1 MLEWLEYTS
10 LSIWVAESIWGYP
23 IMLSLH
29 IIGLAVVVGI
39 FTVYNFRLLGLF
51 NSLEFEPFL
60 DFFRLAW
67 LGLLVNFISG
77 FTLFSSQ
84 ATFYVTNIPF
94 LVKIFSI
101 IAGSLLAF
109 KIQLRLQS
117 NLNAWDER
125 TAQPNKK
132 DHSFAVISMALWTS
146 AIFGGR
152 LIAYL

>member
-29 IIGLAVVVGI
+29 IVGLAVVVGI
-39 FTVYNFRLLGLF
+39 FTVYNFRLLGFF
-51 NSLEFEPFL
+51 NSLELEPFL

-67 LGLLVNFISG
+67 LGLLVNFVSG

-84 ATFYVTNIPF
+84 ATFYVTNVPF

-101 IAGSLLAF
+101 ISGSLLAL
-109 KIQLRLQS
+109 KIQLRLRS
-117 NLNAWDER
+117 MVKARENR
-125 TAQPNKK
+125 ITKPNWE
-132 DHSFAVISMALWTS
+132 DRFYAMISLIIWTS

-152 LIAYL
+152 LIAYF

>member
-1 MLEWLEYTS
+1 M
-10 LSIWVAESIWGYP
+10 
-23 IMLSLH
+23 
-29 IIGLAVVVGI
+29 
-39 FTVYNFRLLGLF
+39 
-51 NSLEFEPFL
+51 
-60 DFFRLAW
+60 
-67 LGLLVNFISG
+67 GLLVNVVSG

-109 KIQLRLQS
+109 KIQSRLQS

-125 TAQPNKK
+125 TTQPTKK
-132 DHSFAVISMALWTS
+132 DHSFAVISLALWTS

>member
-29 IIGLAVVVGI
+29 IVGLAVVVGI
-39 FTVYNFRLLGLF
+39 FTVYNFRLLGFF

-67 LGLLVNFISG
+67 LGLLVNFVSG

-84 ATFYVTNIPF
+84 ATFYVTNVPF

-101 IAGSLLAF
+101 ISGSLLAL
-109 KIQLRLQS
+109 KIQLRLRS
-117 NLNAWDER
+117 MVKTRENR
-125 TAQPNKK
+125 ITKPNWE
-132 DHSFAVISMALWTS
+132 DRFYAMISLIIWTS
-146 AIFGGR
+146 AIFSGR
-152 LIAYL
+152 LIAYF

>member
-67 LGLLVNFISG
+67 LGLLVNVVSG

-109 KIQLRLQS
+109 KIQSRLQS
-117 NLNAWDER
+117 NINAWDER
-125 TAQPNKK
+125 NAQPTKK
-132 DHSFAVISMALWTS
+132 DHSFAVISLALWTS

>member
-67 LGLLVNFISG
+67 LGLLVNVVSG

-117 NLNAWDER
+117 NVNAWDER

-132 DHSFAVISMALWTS
+132 NHSFAVISLVLWTS

>member
-67 LGLLVNFISG
+67 LGLLVNVVSG

-94 LVKIFSI
+94 LVKIISI

-117 NLNAWDER
+117 NVNAWDET
-125 TAQPNKK
+125 TAQPTNK
-132 DHSFAVISMALWTS
+132 DHSFAVISLALWTS

>member
-67 LGLLVNFISG
+67 LGLLVNFVSG

-132 DHSFAVISMALWTS
+132 DHSFALISMALWTS

-152 LIAYL
+152 LIAY

>member
-67 LGLLVNFISG
+67 LGLLVNFVSG

-117 NLNAWDER
+117 NVNAWDET
-125 TAQPNKK
+125 TAQPTNK
-132 DHSFAVISMALWTS
+132 DHSFAVISLALWTS

>member
-29 IIGLAVVVGI
+29 ILGLAVVVGI
-39 FTVYNFRLLGLF
+39 FTVYNFRLLGFF

-67 LGLLVNFISG
+67 LGLLVNFVSG

-84 ATFYVTNIPF
+84 ATFYVTNVPF

-101 IAGSLLAF
+101 ISGSLLAL
-109 KIQLRLQS
+109 KIQLRLRS
-117 NLNAWDER
+117 MVKARENR
-125 TAQPNKK
+125 ITKPNWE
-132 DHSFAVISMALWTS
+132 DRFYAMISLIIWTS
-146 AIFGGR
+146 AIFSGR
-152 LIAYL
+152 LIAYF

>member
-67 LGLLVNFISG
+67 LGLLVNFVSG

-84 ATFYVTNIPF
+84 ATFYITNIPF

-117 NLNAWDER
+117 NVNAWDET
-125 TAQPNKK
+125 TAQPTNK
-132 DHSFAVISMALWTS
+132 DHSFAVISLALWTS

>member
-29 IIGLAVVVGI
+29 ILGLAVVVGI
-39 FTVYNFRLLGLF
+39 FTVYNFRLLGFF

-67 LGLLVNFISG
+67 LGLLVNFVSG

-101 IAGSLLAF
+101 ISGSLLAL
-109 KIQLRLQS
+109 KIQLRLRS
-117 NLNAWDER
+117 MVKARENR
-125 TAQPNKK
+125 ITKPNWE
-132 DHSFAVISMALWTS
+132 DRFYAMISLIIWTS

-152 LIAYL
+152 LIAYF

>member
-29 IIGLAVVVGI
+29 IVGLAVVVGI
-39 FTVYNFRLLGLF
+39 FTVYNFRLLGFF

-67 LGLLVNFISG
+67 LGLLVNFVSG

-84 ATFYVTNIPF
+84 ATFYVTNVPF

-101 IAGSLLAF
+101 ISGSLLAL
-109 KIQLRLQS
+109 KIQLRLRS
-117 NLNAWDER
+117 MVKAGENR
-125 TAQPNKK
+125 ITKPNWE
-132 DHSFAVISMALWTS
+132 DRFYAMISLIIWTS
-146 AIFGGR
+146 AIFSGR
-152 LIAYL
+152 LIAYF

>member
-29 IIGLAVVVGI
+29 IVGLAVVVGI
-39 FTVYNFRLLGLF
+39 FTVYNFRLLGFF

-67 LGLLVNFISG
+67 LGLLVNFVSG

-84 ATFYVTNIPF
+84 ATFYVTNVPF

-101 IAGSLLAF
+101 ISGSLLAL
-109 KIQLRLQS
+109 KIQLRLRS
-117 NLNAWDER
+117 MVKARENR
-125 TAQPNKK
+125 VTKPNWE
-132 DHSFAVISMALWTS
+132 DRFYAMISLIIWTS

-152 LIAYL
+152 LIAYF

>member
-1 MLEWLEYTS
+1 MLEWLENTS
-10 LSIWVAESIWGYP
+10 LSIWGAESIWGYP

-67 LGLLVNFISG
+67 LGLLVNVVSG

-109 KIQLRLQS
+109 KIQSRLQS
-117 NLNAWDER
+117 NINAWDER
-125 TAQPNKK
+125 TAQPTKK
-132 DHSFAVISMALWTS
+132 DHSFAVISLALWTS

>member
-29 IIGLAVVVGI
+29 IVGLAVVVGI
-39 FTVYNFRLLGLF
+39 FTVYNFRLLGFF

-67 LGLLVNFISG
+67 LGLLVNFVSG

-84 ATFYVTNIPF
+84 ATFYVTNVPF

-101 IAGSLLAF
+101 ISGSLLAL
-109 KIQLRLQS
+109 KIQLRLRS
-117 NLNAWDER
+117 MVKARENR
-125 TAQPNKK
+125 ITKPNWE
-132 DHSFAVISMALWTS
+132 DRFYAMISLFIWTS

-152 LIAYL
+152 LIAYF

>member
-67 LGLLVNFISG
+67 LGLLVNFVSG

-117 NLNAWDER
+117 NVNAWDER
-125 TAQPNKK
+125 TAQPIKK
-132 DHSFAVISMALWTS
+132 DHSFALISLALWTS

>member
-67 LGLLVNFISG
+67 LGLLVNFVSG

>member
-29 IIGLAVVVGI
+29 IVGLAVVVGI
-39 FTVYNFRLLGLF
+39 FTVYNFRLLGFF

-67 LGLLVNFISG
+67 LGLLVNFVSG

-101 IAGSLLAF
+101 ISGSLLAL
-109 KIQLRLQS
+109 KIQLRLRS
-117 NLNAWDER
+117 MVKAGENR
-125 TAQPNKK
+125 ITKPNWE
-132 DHSFAVISMALWTS
+132 DRFYAMISLIIWTS

-152 LIAYL
+152 LIAYF

>member
-29 IIGLAVVVGI
+29 IVGLAVVVGI
-39 FTVYNFRLLGLF
+39 FTVYNFRLLGFF

-67 LGLLVNFISG
+67 LGLLVNFVSG

-84 ATFYVTNIPF
+84 ATFYVTNVPF

-101 IAGSLLAF
+101 ISGSLLAL
-109 KIQLRLQS
+109 KIQLRLRS
-117 NLNAWDER
+117 MVKARENR
-125 TAQPNKK
+125 VTKPNRE
-132 DHSFAVISMALWTS
+132 DRFYAMISLIIWTS
-146 AIFGGR
+146 AIFSGR
-152 LIAYL
+152 LIAYF

>member
-29 IIGLAVVVGI
+29 IVGLAVVVGI
-39 FTVYNFRLLGLF
+39 FTVYNFRLLGFF

-67 LGLLVNFISG
+67 LGLLVNFVSG

-84 ATFYVTNIPF
+84 ATFYVTNVPF

-101 IAGSLLAF
+101 ISGSLLAL
-109 KIQLRLQS
+109 KIQLRLRS
-117 NLNAWDER
+117 IVKARENR
-125 TAQPNKK
+125 ITKPNWE
-132 DHSFAVISMALWTS
+132 DRFYAMISLIIWTS
-146 AIFGGR
+146 AIFSGR
-152 LIAYL
+152 LIAYF

>member
-67 LGLLVNFISG
+67 LGLLVNVVSG

-117 NLNAWDER
+117 NVNAWDET
-125 TAQPNKK
+125 TAQPINK
-132 DHSFAVISMALWTS
+132 DHSFAVISLALWTS

>member
-29 IIGLAVVVGI
+29 IVGLAVVVGI
-39 FTVYNFRLLGLF
+39 FTVYNFRLLGFF

-67 LGLLVNFISG
+67 LGLLVNFVSG

-101 IAGSLLAF
+101 ISGSLLALI
-109 KIQLRLQS
+109 IQLRLRS
-117 NLNAWDER
+117 MVKARENR
-125 TAQPNKK
+125 ITKPNWE
-132 DHSFAVISMALWTS
+132 DRFYAMISLIIWTS

-152 LIAYL
+152 LIAYF

>member
-1 MLEWLEYTS
+1 M
-10 LSIWVAESIWGYP
+10 
-23 IMLSLH
+23 
-29 IIGLAVVVGI
+29 
-39 FTVYNFRLLGLF
+39 LGLVY
-51 NSLEFEPFL
+51 
-60 DFFRLAW
+60 
-67 LGLLVNFISG
+67 LGLLVNFVSG

-101 IAGSLLAF
+101 IGGSLLAF

-117 NLNAWDER
+117 NVSAWEKR
-125 TAQPNKK
+125 TKQPNLE
-132 DHSFAVISMALWTS
+132 DRSYAMISLIIWTS

>member
-67 LGLLVNFISG
+67 FGLLVNFVSG

-132 DHSFAVISMALWTS
+132 DHSFAVISLALWTS

>member
-29 IIGLAVVVGI
+29 IVGLAVVVGI
-39 FTVYNFRLLGLF
+39 FTVYNFRLLGFF

-67 LGLLVNFISG
+67 LGLLVNFVSG

-84 ATFYVTNIPF
+84 ATFYVTNVPF

-101 IAGSLLAF
+101 ISGSLLAL
-109 KIQLRLQS
+109 KIQLRLRS
-117 NLNAWDER
+117 MVKAKENR
-125 TAQPNKK
+125 ITKPNWE
-132 DHSFAVISMALWTS
+132 DRFYAMISLIIWTS

-152 LIAYL
+152 LIAYF

>member
-67 LGLLVNFISG
+67 FGLLVNFVSG

-117 NLNAWDER
+117 SVNAWDER
-125 TAQPNKK
+125 TTQPNKI
-132 DHSFAVISMALWTS
+132 DHSFAVISLALWTS

>member
-67 LGLLVNFISG
+67 LGLLVNVVSG

-109 KIQLRLQS
+109 KIQSRLQS
-117 NLNAWDER
+117 NLDAWYVR
-125 TAQPNKK
+125 TTQPTKK
-132 DHSFAVISMALWTS
+132 DHSFAVISLALWTS

>member
-67 LGLLVNFISG
+67 LGLLVNVVSG

-117 NLNAWDER
+117 NVNAWDET
-125 TAQPNKK
+125 TAQPTNK
-132 DHSFAVISMALWTS
+132 DHSFAVISLALWTS

>member
-67 LGLLVNFISG
+67 LGLLVNVVSG

-109 KIQLRLQS
+109 KIQSRLQS

-132 DHSFAVISMALWTS
+132 DHSFAVISLALWTS

>member
-29 IIGLAVVVGI
+29 IVGLAVVVGI
-39 FTVYNFRLLGLF
+39 FTVYNFRLLGFF

-67 LGLLVNFISG
+67 LGLLVNFVSG

-101 IAGSLLAF
+101 ISGSLLAL
-109 KIQLRLQS
+109 KIQLRLRS
-117 NLNAWDER
+117 MVKARENR
-125 TAQPNKK
+125 ITKPNWE
-132 DHSFAVISMALWTS
+132 DRFYAMISLIIWTS
-146 AIFGGR
+146 AIFSGR
-152 LIAYL
+152 LIAYF

>member
-67 LGLLVNFISG
+67 LGLLVNVVSG

-101 IAGSLLAF
+101 ISGSLLAL
-109 KIQLRLQS
+109 KIQLRLRS
-117 NLNAWDER
+117 MVKAGENR
-125 TAQPNKK
+125 ITKPNWE
-132 DHSFAVISMALWTS
+132 DRFYAMISLIIWTS

-152 LIAYL
+152 LIAYF

>member
-29 IIGLAVVVGI
+29 IVGLAVVVGI
-39 FTVYNFRLLGLF
+39 FTVYNFRLLGFF

-67 LGLLVNFISG
+67 LGLLVNFVSG

-84 ATFYVTNIPF
+84 ATFYVTNVPF

-101 IAGSLLAF
+101 ISGSLLAL
-109 KIQLRLQS
+109 KIQLRLRS
-117 NLNAWDER
+117 MVKAGENR
-125 TAQPNKK
+125 ITKPNWE
-132 DHSFAVISMALWTS
+132 DRFYAIISLIIWTS
-146 AIFGGR
+146 AIFSGR
-152 LIAYL
+152 LIAYF

>member
-67 LGLLVNFISG
+67 LGLLVNFVSG

-84 ATFYVTNIPF
+84 ATFYLTNIPF

-117 NLNAWDER
+117 SVNAWDER

-132 DHSFAVISMALWTS
+132 DHSFALISMALWTS